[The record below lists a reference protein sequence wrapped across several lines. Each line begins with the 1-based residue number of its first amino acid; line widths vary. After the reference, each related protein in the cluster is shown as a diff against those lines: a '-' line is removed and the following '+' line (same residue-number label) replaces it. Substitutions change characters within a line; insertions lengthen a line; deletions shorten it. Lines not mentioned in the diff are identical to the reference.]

1 MIIENIYGDRQPVSN
16 GVEEEGTEMY
26 CEIWKI
32 VVSNS

>member
-1 MIIENIYGDRQPVSN
+1 MIIEKIYGDRQLVSN
-16 GVEEEGTEMY
+16 VIEEEGTEMY